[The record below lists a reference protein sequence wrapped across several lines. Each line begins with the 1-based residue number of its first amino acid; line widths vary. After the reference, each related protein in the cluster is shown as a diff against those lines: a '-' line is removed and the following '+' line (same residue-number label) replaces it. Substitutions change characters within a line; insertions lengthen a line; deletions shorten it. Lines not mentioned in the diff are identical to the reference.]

1 MTSPPAL
8 PTIADAVRLM
18 DSLDILPGHSKAF
31 SVGPAAHVS
40 LPLAEYTASDAVR
53 LPYHPSTLDSHA
65 EHPYP
70 QLHRSNNSTRPTSL
84 EHASNSIRIPPLPAE
99 IIYQIGT
106 HLLHPVSATSP
117 HHLNTSFPCAHANA
131 PYTPLCTPTTPFPS
145 TLVAL
150 SSASVAFRNTL
161 APLIWYTLVIKSPQH
176 LPRLAALL
184 KNYDTLSTRS
194 SSPSA
199 TRQNSSPTSPSLI
212 TTSELEHRSRS
223 SDVGL
228 RNPLSNIKSIVVS
241 IPDKYPD
248 LDQSFLISLLRSM
261 SLPQT
266 HQLQHLYWSAEAAP
280 HPAIW
285 TLVAP
290 SLRSLEVDGRTF
302 YHGHKGWAGLER
314 LESLRLV
321 GYEST
326 LLPGGVIALLQGQH
340 GVNGGGESKVLVR
353 EMPEGMMEDEPMGRG
368 IKLSPVM
375 ELQHSTA
382 VSPRRVAQYLYL
394 DRTPTISPTST
405 QTLPSTTLPHA
416 YDIPQSQSRLR
427 HLSLSSSKTS
437 ILHQPAL
444 ITSSSF
450 STLTCLDIYA
460 VTPESPL
467 SHALISASSTLNH
480 LRLVLDISGAFANF
494 NALWSDL
501 TGKLP
506 HLTWLEVD
514 PMPQQNTAP
523 SFWDFVEGCENL
535 EWINGRRVDSFPPC
549 FGGFDPGHPSGA
561 LPF

>member
-1 MTSPPAL
+1 MTSPPAQ

-18 DSLDILPGHSKAF
+18 DSLDILAGPSKAL
-31 SVGPAAHVS
+31 SVGPAAQLS
-40 LPLAEYTASDAVR
+40 LPPATCTPVDAVR
-53 LPYHPSTLDSHA
+53 PPHRHSTLDSHA

-70 QLHRSNNSTRPTSL
+70 QPRRSINSTGPPSS
-84 EHASNSIRIPPLPAE
+84 EHASNSTRIPPLPAE

-106 HLLHPVSATSP
+106 HLVHPTGATNS
-117 HHLNTSFPCAHANA
+117 HQLGTCFPCAHANA
-131 PYTPLCTPTTPFPS
+131 SYTPLCTLTTPLPS

-161 APLIWYTLVIKSPQH
+161 APLIWHTVVIKTPQH

-184 KNYDTLSTRS
+184 SNYDTLSTRS

-199 TRQNSSPTSPSLI
+199 TRRNSSPTSPSS
-212 TTSELEHRSRS
+212 TTSELEPTSRS

-228 RNPLSNIKSIVVS
+228 RHPLPNLKSIVVS

-261 SLPQT
+261 SLAQT

-285 TLVAP
+285 TLVGP

-326 LLPGGVIALLQGQH
+326 LLPGGVVALLQGQR
-340 GVNGGGESKVLVR
+340 GVNGGDKGKMLVR
-353 EMPEGMMEDEPMGRG
+353 EVPEGMMENEAMARGRR
-368 IKLSPVM
+368 LSPVM
-375 ELQHSTA
+375 QLQHSAT
-382 VSPRRVAQYLYL
+382 VSPRRVAQHLYL
-394 DRTPTISPTST
+394 DHPLALSPTSPP
-405 QTLPSTTLPHA
+405 TLPSFASPHTSNT
-416 YDIPQSQSRLR
+416 SQRRSQLR

-460 VTPESPL
+460 VTPEPPL
-467 SHALISASSTLNH
+467 SHALISASSTLTH

-523 SFWDFVEGCENL
+523 SFWDFVERCERL
-535 EWINGRRVDSFPPC
+535 EWINGRRVDTFPPC
-549 FGGFDPGHPSGA
+549 FGGFDPAHPSGA

>member
-1 MTSPPAL
+1 MTSPPAQ

-18 DSLDILPGHSKAF
+18 DSLEFLPGHSKAI
-31 SVGPAAHVS
+31 SAGPPSHAS
-40 LPLAEYTASDAVR
+40 LSLTECAASDAVR
-53 LPYHPSTLDSHA
+53 IPYRSSTLDSHA
-65 EHPYP
+65 EHPYS
-70 QLHRSNNSTRPTSL
+70 QLHRSHNSTRPTSS
-84 EHASNSIRIPPLPAE
+84 EHASNSVRIPPLPAE
-99 IIYQIGT
+99 IIYQIGR

-117 HHLNTSFPCAHANA
+117 HHLNTSFPCAHAHA
-131 PYTPLCTPTTPFPS
+131 PYTPICTPTTPLPS

-199 TRQNSSPTSPSLI
+199 TRQNPSPTSPSS
-212 TTSELEHRSRS
+212 TKTSESEHRFRS

-261 SLPQT
+261 SLPET

-290 SLRSLEVDGRTF
+290 SLRSLDVDGRTF

-326 LLPGGVIALLQGQH
+326 LLPGGVVALLQGQH
-340 GVNGGGESKVLVR
+340 GVNRGGESKVLVR
-353 EMPEGMMEDEPMGRG
+353 EMPEGMVDDEPMGSG
-368 IKLSPVM
+368 VLSPVI

-382 VSPRRVAQYLYL
+382 ASPRRVAQHLYL

-405 QTLPSTTLPHA
+405 QTLPSTTVLHA
-416 YDIPQSQSRLR
+416 QDISQSQNRLR

-444 ITSSSF
+444 ITSCSF
-450 STLTCLDIYA
+450 STITCLDIYA

-467 SHALISASSTLNH
+467 SQALISTSSTLTH

-506 HLTWLEVD
+506 HLAWLEVD

-523 SFWDFVEGCENL
+523 SFWDFVEGC
-535 EWINGRRVDSFPPC
+535 
-549 FGGFDPGHPSGA
+549 
-561 LPF
+561 